1 MVKDRSRS
9 FKNEASALAQERNR
23 PVSSPP
29 KEESTGIVI
38 LAAGAGVV
46 LGP

>member
-9 FKNEASALAQERNR
+9 FKNEASDLAQERNR
-23 PVSSPP
+23 PVFYPP
-29 KEESTGIVI
+29 EEESTSIVI
-38 LAAGAGVV
+38 LAAGARVV